1 MTMDG
6 MMKGMIQMRAKNNSN
21 SMIQKKIEH
30 IPNQCKSPHFPMPP
44 NGKLIVVCQLLVGD
58 GGCFCG

>member
-1 MTMDG
+1 MDG

-30 IPNQCKSPHFPMPP
+30 IPNQCKSSHSPMPP

-58 GGCFCG
+58 G